1 MASIAGLYG
10 GYTANQEDGSGGR
23 NSFFRGF
30 RSAGVTGGG
39 DKSKDQR
46 GAGGIDLQ
54 GAIKTNTYLTDEWV
68 HAYYPQK

>member
-30 RSAGVTGGG
+30 RGG
-39 DKSKDQR
+39 DKNKPPDQR
-46 GAGGIDLQ
+46 SGHLSAGDHQTTTHIID
-54 GAIKTNTYLTDEWV
+54 E
-68 HAYYPQK
+68 

>member
-30 RSAGVTGGG
+30 RSAGVTGG

-46 GAGGIDLQ
+46 GAGGVDLQ
-54 GAIKTNTYLTDEWV
+54 GAIKTNTYLTDE
-68 HAYYPQK
+68 

>member
-30 RSAGVTGGG
+30 RSAGVTGG

-54 GAIKTNTYLTDEWV
+54 GAIKTNTYLTDE
-68 HAYYPQK
+68 

>member
-1 MASIAGLYG
+1 MAAIAGLYG
-10 GYTANQEDGSGGR
+10 GGGFANQEDGSGGR

-30 RSAGVTGGG
+30 RTAGKGDG

-54 GAIKTNTYLTDEWV
+54 GAIKTNTYLTDE
-68 HAYYPQK
+68 